1 MTTVDFISL
10 GCSKNLVDSEKL
22 MGLFE
27 AHGYRVTHD
36 SDHPQGDI
44 CVVNTCGFIAD
55 AKEESINTILQQV
68 QRKDE
73 GKLKKL
79 YVMGCLSE
87 RYLAEL
93 EEEIPEV
100 DGWYGKF
107 NYAELLKDLEAHP
120 QTNPQPHAQTHPKGR
135 GAVSSAACLGAVGS
149 ICPPPSREGL
159 GVGLMGVGLMAPRF
173 LTTPPHYAYL
183 KISEGCDRSCAYC
196 AIPLITGRHQ
206 SRPME
211 EILQEVRWLVGQGV
225 KELNVIAQELTYYGI
240 DLYGEQRIAQLVEQ
254 MAQVEG
260 VEWIRLH
267 YAYPTHFPWELAR
280 VMREYNNVCNYLD
293 VALQHISDN
302 MLQRM
307 HRHIT
312 RQETIDFIERLRRE
326 VPGICLRTTLMVGF
340 PGETDDDFEQ
350 LLDFTRWARFERM
363 GAFAYSEEDGTY
375 AAQHYADDVE
385 PEVKERRLARL
396 MRLQQSISEQMQ
408 QQHIG
413 QVMRVLIDRREGD
426 YYVGRTEASS
436 PEVDPEVL
444 IPCKNR
450 RLTIG
455 KFYQVSINDAD
466 EFDLYGETVRVK

>member
-1 MTTVDFISL
+1 MD
-10 GCSKNLVDSEKL
+10 
-22 MGLFE
+22 
-27 AHGYRVTHD
+27 
-36 SDHPQGDI
+36 
-44 CVVNTCGFIAD
+44 
-55 AKEESINTILQQV
+55 
-68 QRKDE
+68 
-73 GKLKKL
+73 
-79 YVMGCLSE
+79 
-87 RYLAEL
+87 
-93 EEEIPEV
+93 
-100 DGWYGKF
+100 
-107 NYAELLKDLEAHP
+107 
-120 QTNPQPHAQTHPKGR
+120 
-135 GAVSSAACLGAVGS
+135 
-149 ICPPPSREGL
+149 
-159 GVGLMGVGLMAPRF
+159 
-173 LTTPPHYAYL
+173 
-183 KISEGCDRSCAYC
+183 
-196 AIPLITGRHQ
+196 
-206 SRPME
+206 

-350 LLDFTRWARFERM
+350 LLDFTRWARFDRM

-375 AAQHYADDVE
+375 AALHYADDVE
-385 PEVKERRLARL
+385 PEVKEHRLARL
-396 MRLQQSISEQMQ
+396 MRLQQNISEEMQ
-408 QQHIG
+408 QQQVG
-413 QVMRVLIDRREGD
+413 QVVKVVVDRREGD

>member
-1 MTTVDFISL
+1 MGGMGIDFISL
-10 GCSKNLVDSEKL
+10 GCSKNLVDSEML

-27 AHGYRVTHD
+27 AHGFRVTHD
-36 SDHPQGDI
+36 SPNPQGEI

-55 AKEESINTILQQV
+55 AKEESINTILEQV
-68 QRKDE
+68 QRKAE
-73 GKLKKL
+73 GKLEKL

-93 EEEIPEV
+93 EAEIPEV

-107 NYAELLKDLEAHP
+107 NYKELLKDLTSLSALPAAHR
-120 QTNPQPHAQTHPKGR
+120 H
-135 GAVSSAACLGAVGS
+135 
-149 ICPPPSREGL
+149 
-159 GVGLMGVGLMAPRF
+159 
-173 LTTPPHYAYL
+173 LTTPRHYAYL
-183 KISEGCDRSCAYC
+183 KISEGCDRTCAYC

-211 EILQEVRWLVGQGV
+211 EILAEVRWLVGQGV
-225 KELNVIAQELTYYGI
+225 KELNVIAQELTYYGL

-267 YAYPTHFPWELAR
+267 YAYPTHFPWELTR

-307 HRHIT
+307 RRHIT
-312 RQETIDFIERLRRE
+312 RQETRDFIERLRRE

-340 PGETDDDFEQ
+340 PGETEEDFQE
-350 LLDFTRWARFERM
+350 LLDFARRVRFERM
-363 GAFAYSEEDGTY
+363 GAFAYSEEEGTD
-375 AAQHYADDVE
+375 AAQHCADDVA
-385 PEVKERRLARL
+385 PEVKEHRLARL
-396 MRLQQSISEQMQ
+396 MRLQQNISEEMQ
-408 QQHIG
+408 QQLVG
-413 QVMRVLIDRREGD
+413 QVMKVVIDRREGD
-426 YYVGRTEASS
+426 YYVGRNEFSS

-444 IPCKNR
+444 IAAKGV

-455 KFYQVSINDAD
+455 RFYQVRITGAE
-466 EFDLYGETVRVK
+466 EFDLYGEIEKGKTDKTT